1 MRHFYQDWNW
11 KVCQLKW
18 AISFIKEVRSLLE
31 ASFTLILIHCLHCP
45 HVYWLKTHHPGLPGL
60 SDLLYPV
67 SQNSGIPPP
76 GPSVLHQARTLVIT
90 VAASRVNSYT
100 VTNMSNC
107 RYWVSITI
115 HNVLKGHPFLIQV
128 KLFETLRCCQDCLL
142 MTRCWHSESVTSSR
156 LTHVWITECMTGT
169 GAAPPLSLAL
179 EIKWPDMSYFL
190 IIIDHLYI
198 IFISFCCKYI
208 PPPPA
213 NCLHLSPIT
222 CESGLIKISSETVTW
237 RNKNI

>member
-1 MRHFYQDWNW
+1 MSIDSRH
-11 KVCQLKW
+11 
-18 AISFIKEVRSLLE
+18 
-31 ASFTLILIHCLHCP
+31 H
-45 HVYWLKTHHPGLPGL
+45 HHPGLPGL

-100 VTNMSNC
+100 VTNMSYC

-156 LTHVWITECMTGT
+156 LTHVWITECITGT

-179 EIKWPDMSYFL
+179 EIKWPDMSYLFSYNYRSSV
-190 IIIDHLYI
+190 HNNN
-198 IFISFCCKYI
+198 FILLQII

-222 CESGLIKISSETVTW
+222 CESGLIKISSETMTW

>member
-1 MRHFYQDWNW
+1 MS
-11 KVCQLKW
+11 
-18 AISFIKEVRSLLE
+18 I
-31 ASFTLILIHCLHCP
+31 
-45 HVYWLKTHHPGLPGL
+45 
-60 SDLLYPV
+60 
-67 SQNSGIPPP
+67 
-76 GPSVLHQARTLVIT
+76 
-90 VAASRVNSYT
+90 
-100 VTNMSNC
+100 VTNMSYC

-179 EIKWPDMSYFL
+179 EIKWPDMSYLFSYNYRSSV
-190 IIIDHLYI
+190 HNNN
-198 IFISFCCKYI
+198 FILLQII

-222 CESGLIKISSETVTW
+222 CESGLIKISSETMTW
-237 RNKNI
+237 RNKNIKTALYLTLNKWPDRLLWYEICVYPLTVFRFWLHKRCNS